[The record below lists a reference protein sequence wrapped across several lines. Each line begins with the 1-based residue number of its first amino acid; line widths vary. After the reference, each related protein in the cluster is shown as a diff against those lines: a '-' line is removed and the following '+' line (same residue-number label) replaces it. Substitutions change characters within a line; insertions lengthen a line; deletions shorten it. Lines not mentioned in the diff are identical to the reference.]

1 MSYDPSSRERLTPY
15 DLRRFGDDTL
25 FHKIGRVLCEAAC
38 LPRREL
44 FEAWEVARRARRR
57 LRGRRVVDLAC
68 GHALIG
74 QLMLLLDPKIESVLA
89 VDRRLPPSA
98 AKVAAALAGT
108 WPRLVGAVQ
117 LVEQDLGK
125 TVLEPGDLIVSCHAC
140 GRLTD
145 RVLAL
150 AIASSA
156 PVAVLPCCQ
165 DESHS
170 DSGGLEGWVDRALAI
185 DITRAAHL
193 RAHGYVVHTQTIPAT
208 ITAKNRLLIAQRRAG

>member
-15 DLRRFGDDTL
+15 DLRRFADDTL
-25 FHKIGRVLCEAAC
+25 FHRIGRVLCEAAC

-74 QLMLLLDPKIESVLA
+74 QLMLLLDPKIEAVLA

-98 AKVAAALAGT
+98 AKVAAALAAT
-108 WPRLVGAVQ
+108 WPRLVGAVE

-125 TVLEPGDLIVSCHAC
+125 TALLAGDVIVSCHAC

-145 RVLAL
+145 RVLEL
-150 AIASSA
+150 AIASGA

-185 DITRAAHL
+185 DITRASLL
-193 RAHGYVVHTQTIPAT
+193 RAHGYAVHTQTIPAT